1 MERPQLFPIELQISF
16 ELGAERQANPRL
28 DQARCPA
35 RAQRMAETL
44 SIAGQFRKLTTLAGD
59 LESKP
64 SGIEIMSLSDHEQDS
79 DPAEFGLS
87 EDLVTSPTHKPKA
100 TQSLDFD
107 GLLAPAL
114 VLHEDLAKGNG
125 GQAWPAGMILT
136 KYILRKKQDELRNA
150 SSMFVAITPMRAIE
164 YSHG

>member
-1 MERPQLFPIELQISF
+1 
-16 ELGAERQANPRL
+16 
-28 DQARCPA
+28 
-35 RAQRMAETL
+35 
-44 SIAGQFRKLTTLAGD
+44 
-59 LESKP
+59 
-64 SGIEIMSLSDHEQDS
+64 MSLSDHEHDS

-107 GLLAPAL
+107 GLLTPPL